1 MIRIVRRWL
10 VAAAIIAGFGT
21 TASCRGDDG
30 TKLPGP
36 EAAPRTLPGSA
47 ESTGVEARPLP
58 LAPQQAPPYVLP
70 PCGWPKVDFARPDSL
85 LDRPYSAQPGCY
97 ANVEANVLWVHLRN
111 QLSGPVNNPVA
122 GTQDRVTFPGN
133 KLDPAVS
140 PRVELGYRFEDNW
153 GAVQVGYRNLAT
165 SGHDQ
170 TFTNPPDAVQAPVD
184 QVGRVDYNM
193 IDLSYVSREY
203 SLDPNWN
210 MRWGIGPR
218 LLFLYFDSRVRTGGA
233 GGDAGTILAQS
244 ETNNLQGYGMG
255 AFLDLERHT
264 PICGL
269 NVFGRIEGTDYYARI
284 QQSYG
289 ETVAGGPGARAAE
302 SRFTG
307 SVGVSNLRGVVGIS
321 YEVPEWNYTRFMLGY
336 QYETYFQVGR
346 LSTGGIDTRGQLD
359 LQGLFLR
366 AEINF

>member
-10 VAAAIIAGFGT
+10 VAVAIVAGFGT
-21 TASCRGDDG
+21 TASCRGDDSNASD
-30 TKLPGP
+30 PVP
-36 EAAPRTLPGSA
+36 APRSLPGSA
-47 ESTGVEARPLP
+47 RSAGVEALP
-58 LAPQQAPPYVLP
+58 LASQQPPAYVLP
-70 PCGWPKVDFARPDSL
+70 PCGWPKVDFARPDPL

-111 QLSGPVNNPVA
+111 QLAGPVNNPVA
-122 GTQDRVTFPGN
+122 GTQDRVAFPGN

-153 GAVQVGYRNLAT
+153 GSVQMGYRNLAT
-165 SGHDQ
+165 RGRDQ
-170 TFTNPPDAVQAPVD
+170 TFTNPQDAVQAPVD
-184 QVGRVDYNM
+184 QVGRLDYNA

-210 MRWGIGPR
+210 MRWGAGPR
-218 LLFLYFDSRVRTGGA
+218 LLFLYFDSRVRVLGA
-233 GGDAGTILAQS
+233 GADAGTILAQS
-244 ETNNLQGYGMG
+244 ETTSLTGYGMG

-264 PICGL
+264 PIRGL
-269 NVFGRIEGTDYYARI
+269 NVFGRIEGTDYYART
-284 QQSYG
+284 QQTYA
-289 ETVAGGPGARAAE
+289 ETVAGGPGAGARASE
-302 SRFTG
+302 NRFTG
-307 SVGVSNLRGVVGIS
+307 SVGVSNLRGVIGVS
-321 YEVPEWNYTRFMLGY
+321 YEVPEWSYARFLLGY

-346 LSTGGIDTRGQLD
+346 LSAGGIDTRGQLD